1 MLCYFLRNAIFSGML
16 QPAANLRYLRL
27 TVQFFA
33 MSCFSRIKNSD
44 SKRSAPEIVG
54 KSNKKLKKPD
64 GNEDGDERLKK
75 AVNNVKLRQQKKFE
89 EGRLREQKRR
99 EEEFQK
105 KARERAQYFSKQ
117 IASGALQLK
126 PVEEKE
132 EKKTG
137 CLQKKRGRKPKAV
150 SSPERSP
157 SVNAIPVAVPSD
169 ASSLCKVNSLSNL
182 CSNRSSKGN
191 AVQLTTQPSSASL
204 VISTSQQIKSV
215 GGSLSKRSPKAN
227 AVLLSSSVTS
237 TLCQMKVTSTTSVK
251 RSPSA
256 SSLPSSLPS
265 DSSTSSQVKSHSILP
280 SKRSPTVN
288 DVSLVASSFLPVTSA
303 SSLIMKTDGII
314 RRNSAGSLL
323 QSAGAALVTAKVSA
337 SCTGERSGKMSS
349 ILSTSNMKP
358 QLTLAKGG
366 ISILKSPA
374 AHTSPAVANSSSK
387 TLSACSSD
395 TLVTYA
401 SKAQT
406 SLLKSSQ
413 MPIMAGTSVLKAPPP
428 AQFQNLLPN
437 QGKCPGV
444 QSSKFGSV
452 SPAVAQNSRVMAS
465 PGQKT
470 WTGANKMPDVI
481 SGNKSPLDL
490 VKSKF
495 PLLCS

>member
-1 MLCYFLRNAIFSGML
+1 M
-16 QPAANLRYLRL
+16 P
-27 TVQFFA
+27 VQFFA
-33 MSCFSRIKNSD
+33 MSCVSRIKNFD

-64 GNEDGDERLKK
+64 GSEDGDERLKK

-89 EGRLREQKRR
+89 EGRFREQKRR

-182 CSNRSSKGN
+182 YSKRSSKGN

-204 VISTSQQIKSV
+204 VISTSQQLKSV
-215 GGSLSKRSPKAN
+215 GGSLSKRLPKAN

-237 TLCQMKVTSTTSVK
+237 TTLCQMKVASTTSVK

-265 DSSTSSQVKSHSILP
+265 DSSASSQMKSHSILP

-288 DVSLVASSFLPVTSA
+288 DMSFAASSSLPVTSA
-303 SSLIMKTDGII
+303 SSLMVKTDGII

-323 QSAGAALVTAKVSA
+323 QSAGAALVPAKVSA
-337 SCTGERSGKMSS
+337 SCTGDRCGKMSS

-366 ISILKSPA
+366 VSILKSPA

-401 SKAQT
+401 PKART

-428 AQFQNLLPN
+428 TQFQNSLPN
-437 QGKCPGV
+437 QGKCSGV
-444 QSSKFGSV
+444 QSSKFGSA

-470 WTGANKMPDVI
+470 WTATNTMPDVI